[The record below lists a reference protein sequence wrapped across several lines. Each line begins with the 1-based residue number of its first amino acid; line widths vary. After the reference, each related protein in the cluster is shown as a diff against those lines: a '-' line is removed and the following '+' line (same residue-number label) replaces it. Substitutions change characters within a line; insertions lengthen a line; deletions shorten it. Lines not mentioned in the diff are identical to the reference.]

1 MARDPR
7 LQLILEQFEIILILL
22 ERPVVQQQ
30 LALLGLVLLL
40 AWLVAAGLRQLVRQ
54 GVPSWHRRL
63 GEQRSQRL
71 QRGLTA
77 VAQLYYPAAALLLL
91 QVTIWI
97 LQGLERPFG
106 LLDGATGLVLVLLLY
121 RLLGAALYASF
132 AEPRAR
138 TYDRRILT
146 PLYFWLLLSIL
157 VSGFVELTVLA
168 QIELFTL
175 FETTVTLGRLVLT
188 TVVIYLV
195 LVLAWLLQDLLR
207 KVVIPYTNADVGV
220 TNSVLTLSRY
230 TFILIGILVV
240 ISTLGVDLST
250 LALIGGGLSIGIGIG
265 LQQIVSNFMS
275 GIVLLFEQ
283 SLRPGDVIELNGEIG
298 VVEKLNIRSTIIRTN
313 DNVEVVVPNEQF
325 FTTQVTTF
333 TRSDN
338 LTRINLTLGVSYSS
352 DPKEVRELLMETAVK
367 HGLVRKDPPPTVY
380 FNGFGESSLEFRLAV
395 WIDQPKRAPR
405 VRSDLFF
412 MIWETF
418 ERHDINIPFPQ
429 RDLHLRDGWQD
440 LLRD

>member
-97 LQGLERPFG
+97 MQGLKRPFG

-188 TVVIYLV
+188 AVVIYLV

>member
-188 TVVIYLV
+188 AVVIYLV

>member
-97 LQGLERPFG
+97 MQGLKRPFG
-106 LLDGATGLVLVLLLY
+106 LLDGATGLLLVLLLY

-188 TVVIYLV
+188 AVVIYLV

>member
-188 TVVIYLV
+188 AVVIYLV

-313 DNVEVVVPNEQF
+313 DTVEVVVPNEQF